1 MTLKLSGLE
10 MAGTSGC
17 IRLESSSKEIHE
29 SFMIMSEF
37 LTVGD
42 GWLSV
47 LICRLRKNLVFK
59 VGKCLFMG
67 HLFLF
72 LRKLFKKY

>member
-29 SFMIMSEF
+29 LFMIMSEF

-42 GWLSV
+42 SWLSV

-59 VGKCLFMG
+59 
-67 HLFLF
+67 
-72 LRKLFKKY
+72 Y